1 MKKYTILTLLVIM
14 SAFSA
19 LADGDTNKVATV
31 QTNAAPAAQVV
42 APAPAPAP
50 IAVNTAT
57 NPVITYGQIK
67 QLVTLG
73 TLLVEGNI
81 DQHNDYDASKVR
93 DKLEVLQ
100 DAIQFERNARKNM
113 AQLRELLRLL
123 DQASSASREPVR

>member
-42 APAPAPAP
+42 APAPAP